1 MRSFLLALPL
11 QEEADP
17 LVFSAQICSTVQ
29 AENVFPPQSLQFQ
42 RHNWFPTPRNHE
54 EVVLFLPLP
63 LHLVP
68 ASVRITSGF
77 LWFPRHCRPA
87 FQAYQKPAS
96 LVFPCPQALPPG
108 FFGLLS
114 WFVCLFVF
122 QRDFTCRKTDKARNP
137 PDVMIP
143 PALLRWCLSSAL
155 LCGEV
160 LMGRWCVRVPTR
172 AASHH
177 RLRDLGRASAQRHR
191 FPLLSF
197 LYQTLSRIRSSC
209 GCLAVI
215 LSYWVSAPPEKAL
228 KSL

>member
-17 LVFSAQICSTVQ
+17 LVFTAQICSIVQ
-29 AENVFPPQSLQFQ
+29 AENVFPPRSLQFQ
-42 RHNWFPTPRNHE
+42 RHNWFPTHRSRQ

-77 LWFPRHCRPA
+77 VWFPRHCQPT

-108 FFGLLS
+108 FCGLLS

-143 PALLRWCLSSAL
+143 PALLRWCPSSAL
-155 LCGEV
+155 LWWGGDV
-160 LMGRWCVRVPTR
+160 CVCPR
-172 AASHH
+172 
-177 RLRDLGRASAQRHR
+177 G
-191 FPLLSF
+191 
-197 LYQTLSRIRSSC
+197 
-209 GCLAVI
+209 
-215 LSYWVSAPPEKAL
+215 PPPITGSET
-228 KSL
+228 